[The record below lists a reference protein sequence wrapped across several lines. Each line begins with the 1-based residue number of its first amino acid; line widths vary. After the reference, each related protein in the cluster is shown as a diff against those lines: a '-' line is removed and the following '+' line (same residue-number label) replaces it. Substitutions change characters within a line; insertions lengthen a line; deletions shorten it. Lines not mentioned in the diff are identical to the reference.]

1 MPKIPLYNRTGQPT
15 QELATGNLGPRASI
29 DAFAS
34 PSQAVARLGQTIGRA
49 GAQYSDQMNEFESQK
64 AKIQFEFEKAEQ
76 DAETEKVFDE
86 TLLDYNQKSSDLRRD
101 NLDTTT
107 GGFRGVHD
115 EFNKRFLQEI
125 DARTDLAER
134 QKRTIKSKLMPTLI
148 SEMGKG
154 EKEAFGRGLVVRGQT
169 KDQSIQNKIEN
180 ATQFGPNHPERKRLT
195 AEIEQDILRAERDNL
210 KIRFSVNS
218 VKTAFELKDYQTRII
233 AAQTSNDVDGILREL
248 TNSATLGYQSKSSL
262 RSLGKTRK
270 GEIRGD
276 AAEAV
281 TSGLQTLDVSF
292 EDQDILTKAARD
304 GDVYTG
310 VDDTGSEV
318 VIDFSTLDA
327 GQRST
332 VEFTTIPKYF
342 KDIEDSIS
350 QDLVSTALDNYEVS
364 EERGIGEFALNYSDE
379 ARALHN
385 KTDTELAEI
394 GVETAKQIVNDVS
407 NNITSGDF
415 DAGVAASRLQAMENL
430 LSTEFG
436 GNVPFIEN
444 VALKNDAQNVMSN
457 IASARK
463 SLATAAK
470 KQNKIINA
478 EQAFVKGTVDLES
491 QALDLSEPEK
501 QQAITNVL
509 ARESDI
515 QEQLQL
521 LQENAVSSE
530 QFSKI
535 LVRGISRLSD
545 VNKTELDDDDRQAIS
560 LFENMQVRPGML
572 NNHLKG
578 DDLRRWKSFGILSD
592 IYGFEGAL
600 QQMKT
605 QRDEIDVN
613 IRMADIENQL
623 DISIDEVTEKPWYKF
638 DLDPPQNVGDMLLG
652 IKNLTREYIRMN
664 IPSDDALEQAAADY
678 FESHQLVRN
687 IMIPKADFPKGL
699 RKNVID
705 NISEIA
711 DIVVDDFVRLN
722 PTLFEDSDL
731 EPENIGIRP
740 ISNTIDKFYLV
751 RDGGFLLQNENE
763 QYVSYTVAELAK
775 AQVAATKRKKAQ
787 ALKDLN
793 EALKGNIPVDDAE
806 QMQRDLGEVKSG
818 FEKSG
823 IL

>member
-1 MPKIPLYNRTGQPT
+1 MPKIPLYNRTGEPT

-49 GAQYSDQMNEFESQK
+49 GAQYSNQMNEFESQK

-107 GGFRGVHD
+107 GGFRAVHD
-115 EFNKRFLQEI
+115 EFSTRFLQEI

-180 ATQFGPNHPERKRLT
+180 ATQYGPNHPERKRLT

-218 VKTAFELKDYQTRII
+218 VKTAFELSDYQTRII

-248 TNSATLGYQSKSSL
+248 TNSATLGYQSKNSL
-262 RSLGKTRK
+262 RSLAKTRK

-342 KDIEDSIS
+342 KDIEDNIS

-364 EERGIGEFALNYSDE
+364 EEQGIGEFALYFSKE

-385 KTDTELAEI
+385 KTDTELAEV
-394 GVETAKQIVNDVS
+394 GVEIGKKIVNDVS

-415 DAGVAASRLQAMENL
+415 DAGVAASKLQAMENL

-444 VALKNDAQNVMSN
+444 IALKNDAEKVMSD

-463 SLATAAK
+463 SLGAAAK

-478 EQAFVKGTVDLES
+478 EQAVIKGTVDLES
-491 QALDLSEPEK
+491 QALDLSESEK

-509 ARESDI
+509 AREPDI
-515 QEQLQL
+515 QAQLQL
-521 LQENAVSSE
+521 LQDNGVSSE
-530 QFSKI
+530 QFSKV

-545 VNKTELDDDDRQAIS
+545 VNKIELDDDDRQAIS

-578 DDLRRWKSFGILSD
+578 DDLRRWKSFGVLSD

-613 IRMADIENQL
+613 TRMADIENQL
-623 DISIDEVTEKPWYKF
+623 DISIDEVTDQPWYKA

-664 IPSDDALEQAAADY
+664 IPSDNALEQAAADY

-699 RKNVID
+699 RKNVMD
-705 NISEIA
+705 NITEIA

-722 PTLFEDSDL
+722 PTLMEKNNLD
-731 EPENIGIRP
+731 PENIGIRP

-751 RDGGFLLQNENE
+751 RDGGFLLQKQNEE
-763 QYVSYTVAELAK
+763 YVSYTVAELSK
-775 AQVAATKRKKAQ
+775 AQAAATKRKKGQ

-793 EALKGNIPVDDAE
+793 EALKGNIIDDE
-806 QMQRDLGEVKSG
+806 LL
-818 FEKSG
+818 FEFQELKQ
-823 IL
+823 

>member
-1 MPKIPLYNRTGQPT
+1 MPKIPLYNRTGEPT

-49 GAQYSDQMNEFESQK
+49 GAQYSNQMNEFESQK

-107 GGFRGVHD
+107 GGFRAVHD
-115 EFNKRFLQEI
+115 EFSTRFLQEI

-180 ATQFGPNHPERKRLT
+180 ATQYGPNHPERKRLT

-218 VKTAFELKDYQTRII
+218 VKTAFELSDYQTRII

-248 TNSATLGYQSKSSL
+248 TNSATLGYQSKNSL
-262 RSLGKTRK
+262 RSLAKTRK

-342 KDIEDSIS
+342 KDIEDNIS

-364 EERGIGEFALNYSDE
+364 EEQGIGEFALYFSKE

-385 KTDTELAEI
+385 KTDTELAEV
-394 GVETAKQIVNDVS
+394 GVEIGKKIVNDVS

-415 DAGVAASRLQAMENL
+415 DAGVAASKLQAMENL

-444 VALKNDAQNVMSN
+444 IALKNDAEKVMSD

-463 SLATAAK
+463 SLGAAAK

-478 EQAFVKGTVDLES
+478 EQAVIKGTVDLES
-491 QALDLSEPEK
+491 QALDLSESEK

-509 ARESDI
+509 AREPDI
-515 QEQLQL
+515 QAQLQL
-521 LQENAVSSE
+521 LQDNGVSSE
-530 QFSKI
+530 QFSKV

-545 VNKTELDDDDRQAIS
+545 VNKIELDDDDRQAIS

-578 DDLRRWKSFGILSD
+578 DDLRRWKSFGVLSD

-613 IRMADIENQL
+613 TRMADIENQL
-623 DISIDEVTEKPWYKF
+623 DISIDEVTDQPWYKA

-664 IPSDDALEQAAADY
+664 IPSDNALEQAAADY

-699 RKNVID
+699 RKNVMD
-705 NISEIA
+705 NITEIA

-722 PTLFEDSDL
+722 PTLMEKNNLD
-731 EPENIGIRP
+731 PENIGIRP

-751 RDGGFLLQNENE
+751 RDGGFLLQNQNE
-763 QYVSYTVAELAK
+763 EYVSYTVAELSK
-775 AQVAATKRKKAQ
+775 AQAAATKRKKGQ

-793 EALKGNIPVDDAE
+793 EALKGNIIDDE
-806 QMQRDLGEVKSG
+806 LL
-818 FEKSG
+818 FEFQELKQ
-823 IL
+823 

>member
-1 MPKIPLYNRTGQPT
+1 MPKIPLYNRTGEPT

-49 GAQYSDQMNEFESQK
+49 GAQYSNQMNEFESQK

-107 GGFRGVHD
+107 GGFRAVHD
-115 EFNKRFLQEI
+115 EFSTRFLQEI

-180 ATQFGPNHPERKRLT
+180 ATQYGPNHPERKRLT

-218 VKTAFELKDYQTRII
+218 VKTAFELSDYQTRII

-248 TNSATLGYQSKSSL
+248 TNSATLGYQSKNSL
-262 RSLGKTRK
+262 RSLAKTRK

-342 KDIEDSIS
+342 KDIEDNIS

-364 EERGIGEFALNYSDE
+364 EEQGIGEFALYFSKE

-385 KTDTELAEI
+385 KTDTELAEV
-394 GVETAKQIVNDVS
+394 GVEIGKKIVNDVS

-415 DAGVAASRLQAMENL
+415 DAGVAASKLQAMENL

-444 VALKNDAQNVMSN
+444 IALKNDAEKVMSD

-463 SLATAAK
+463 SLGAAAK

-478 EQAFVKGTVDLES
+478 EQAVIKGTVDLES
-491 QALDLSEPEK
+491 QALDLSESEK

-509 ARESDI
+509 AREPDI
-515 QEQLQL
+515 QAQLQL
-521 LQENAVSSE
+521 LQDNGVSSE
-530 QFSKI
+530 QFSKV
-535 LVRGISRLSD
+535 LVRGISSLSD
-545 VNKTELDDDDRQAIS
+545 GNKIELDDDDRQAIS

-578 DDLRRWKSFGILSD
+578 DDLRRWKSFGVLSD

-613 IRMADIENQL
+613 TRMADIENQL
-623 DISIDEVTEKPWYKF
+623 DISIDEVTDQPWYKA

-664 IPSDDALEQAAADY
+664 IPSDNALEQAAADY

-699 RKNVID
+699 RKNVMD
-705 NISEIA
+705 NITEIA

-722 PTLFEDSDL
+722 PTLMEKNNLD
-731 EPENIGIRP
+731 PENIGIRP

-751 RDGGFLLQNENE
+751 RDGGFLLQNQNE
-763 QYVSYTVAELAK
+763 EYVSYTVAELSK
-775 AQVAATKRKKAQ
+775 AQAAATKRKKGQ

-793 EALKGNIPVDDAE
+793 EALKGNIIDDE
-806 QMQRDLGEVKSG
+806 LL
-818 FEKSG
+818 FEFQELKQ
-823 IL
+823 